1 MLSTQFQIISD
12 EEQKFKKLK
21 TPHQI
26 VVDLT
31 EDASSS
37 ENEYVIK
44 FTLNLLHHLVWPF
57 SLIKTNTDLE
67 HMTQNTDPKYQ
78 TDRATKT
85 PSGFRS
91 EERL

>member
-44 FTLNLLHHLVWPF
+44 FTPNLLHHL
-57 SLIKTNTDLE
+57 
-67 HMTQNTDPKYQ
+67 KYQ